1 MEQTEFKEYIH
12 DNLALVL
19 PKLKE
24 NDDLVKNKKMLANG
38 LVFYY
43 LYFSEMTDE
52 NKVSEA
58 IKTLIKDE
66 ETLTLD
72 LGVDLSSRR
81 QMILIQGYEWSPH
94 DIEQMAR
101 SWKSS
106 YPADLFI
113 RWGNERILINHEV
126 PQHEQRDRLLRK
138 ILHICSFANTAS
150 SQYTAA
156 GAGRAVA
163 SSSLTD

>member
-12 DNLALVL
+12 DNLALLL

-43 LYFSEMTDE
+43 LYFSELTDE

-72 LGVDLSSRR
+72 YGGQKNAL
-81 QMILIQGYEWSPH
+81 
-94 DIEQMAR
+94 
-101 SWKSS
+101 
-106 YPADLFI
+106 
-113 RWGNERILINHEV
+113 
-126 PQHEQRDRLLRK
+126 
-138 ILHICSFANTAS
+138 T
-150 SQYTAA
+150 
-156 GAGRAVA
+156 
-163 SSSLTD
+163 SLTQDLLKPPKKQLNRFSTAIVPCLSTD

>member
-24 NDDLVKNKKMLANG
+24 NDDLVKNKKMLSNG

-43 LYFSEMTDE
+43 LYFSELNDQK
-52 NKVSEA
+52 KVAES

-72 LGVDLSSRR
+72 QVKKRLDQLDARPVETAEKTVEEILSGNCAVFVNGLDKAYILSTEKKKTRSLQEPTTEKVVRGPKVAFVEDIDTNMALIR
-81 QMILIQGYEWSPH
+81 QRTPHPKLITKKIMI
-94 DIEQMAR
+94 
-101 SWKSS
+101 
-106 YPADLFI
+106 
-113 RWGNERILINHEV
+113 
-126 PQHEQRDRLLRK
+126 
-138 ILHICSFANTAS
+138 
-150 SQYTAA
+150 
-156 GAGRAVA
+156 
-163 SSSLTD
+163 